1 MKTQFIQVLGMVQG
15 VGYRPFAARLCEELG
30 LTGSVANNGGI
41 VELTVTGEPATLDTL
56 ARRLAEDAPPN
67 ARVDRV
73 AREDRPLALFER
85 FAIAPSSGSS
95 DLAPL
100 LPPDLPTCPR
110 CVAEL
115 RDPANRRYRYPFISC
130 VSCGPRYSILEA
142 LPYDRPNVTMGDFP
156 LCPDCQREYT
166 ALGDIRRHA
175 QTIACHDCGPVLL
188 LDTARGRR
196 EREEALQEGVSLLQT
211 GGIVAVKDIGGYHL
225 ACLPGDEAACGRL
238 RRLKGREKKPFAV
251 LFANI
256 EQIRGY
262 CALSREEIALLQSNP
277 RPIVLLRKLPGRDF
291 APACCGESREIGAML
306 PCNPLQMLLTDACG
320 PLVMTS
326 ANRSGAPMVI
336 DDGEMRAWLGQGLD
350 GVLWHRRRI
359 LTPLDDSVT
368 RIVCGAPQ
376 LFRRA
381 RGYVP
386 EPVPVRSAGERV
398 IFAAGGDLKA
408 CFCLLQGERAY
419 LSQHFGD
426 LEDVDACDTR
436 QREISRMERLT
447 GLQPTL
453 AAVDLH
459 PAYLSRQGLEHLPV
473 VEIQHHHAHAASV
486 MAEWDLTGPVLGVAF
501 DGTGYGTD
509 GAVWGSEFLLCQGA
523 EYQRVGHLDYVTLL
537 GGDEGARNADTIL
550 CGYLRQAGLTRPDS
564 RFRMVAA
571 ALDKGLNAVRSS
583 SMGRLFDAAAAL
595 LGICSYNGYEGEC
608 AIALENAAA
617 DAADGPALAVET
629 REENGQLLGD
639 AAGLIAQ
646 LRAAREGG
654 EAHAALALAF
664 HRALAAY
671 VVGTALWARDRFG
684 VEQVALSGGT
694 FQNRLL
700 LEGARQAL
708 EEQGFA
714 VYWNQRVPSGDG
726 GLCLGQAWL
735 AARLAQPREKT
746 GGKRAESRV

>member
-41 VELTVTGEPATLDTL
+41 VELTVTGEPSALDAL
-56 ARRLAEDAPPN
+56 ARRLMEDAPPN
-67 ARVDRV
+67 ARGGQIW
-73 AREDRPLALFER
+73 REDRPLTQFDR
-85 FAIAPSSGSS
+85 VAIAPSQTSS
-95 DLAPL
+95 PLPPL

-110 CVAEL
+110 CAAEL
-115 RDPANRRYRYPFISC
+115 RDPDNRRYRYPFISC
-130 VSCGPRYSILEA
+130 VSCGPRYSILER
-142 LPYDRPNVTMGDFP
+142 LPYDRPNVTMGDFS

-175 QTIACHDCGPVLL
+175 QTIACHSCGPVLL
-188 LDTARGRR
+188 LDTAQGRQQ
-196 EREEALQEGVSLLQT
+196 REEALQAGISLLQK

-225 ACLPGDEAACGRL
+225 ACLPGDETACLRL
-238 RRLKGREKKPFAV
+238 RQLKGREKKPFAV
-251 LFANI
+251 LFADI
-256 EQIRGY
+256 EQIRAY
-262 CALSREEIALLQSNP
+262 CVLSQEETDLLNSNP
-277 RPIVLLRKLPGRDF
+277 RPIVLLHKRPEKDF

-306 PCNPLQMLLTDACG
+306 PCNPLQILLAEACG

-336 DDGEMRAWLGQGLD
+336 DDGEMLSWLRQGLD

-368 RIVCGAPQ
+368 RVVVGAPQ

-386 EPVPVRSAGERV
+386 EPVSVPSAGGQV

-436 QREISRMERLT
+436 QKEIRRMERLT
-447 GLQPTL
+447 GLWPTL

-459 PAYLSRQGLEHLPV
+459 PAYLSRQGLEGLPV
-473 VEIQHHHAHAASV
+473 VEVQHHHAHAASV
-486 MAEWDLTGPVLGVAF
+486 MAEWNLTGPVLGVAF

-509 GAVWGSEFLLCQGA
+509 EAVWGSEFLLCQGA

-550 CGYLRQAGLTRPDS
+550 CGYLRQAGLSRPDS
-564 RFRMVAA
+564 RFRAVSA
-571 ALDKGLNAVRSS
+571 ALDNGLNAVRSS

-617 DAADGPALAVET
+617 GVSTCPALAVPL
-629 REENGQLLGD
+629 REEKGRLLGD

-646 LRAAREGG
+646 LWDKKRGG
-654 EAHAALALAF
+654 EDPAALALAF
-664 HRALAAY
+664 HRALVDY
-671 VVGTALWARDRFG
+671 VVQTACWVRVRFG

-708 EEQGFA
+708 EAQGFA
-714 VYWNQRVPSGDG
+714 VYWNQKVPSGDG
-726 GLCLGQAWL
+726 GLCLGQAWV
-735 AARLAQPREKT
+735 AARRE
-746 GGKRAESRV
+746 APAVSC